1 MHKFWDFFDR
11 LPAAAVAVGTA
22 SVVNRSL
29 DTAVAKAL
37 AAHPN
42 SKPWKILKKMLD
54 VSDSVLQWASDTLI
68 KIIERKNEVPR

>member
-1 MHKFWDFFDR
+1 MHKFWQFFDQ
-11 LPAAAVAVGTA
+11 LPAIAVGVGTA

-42 SKPWKILKKMLD
+42 SKPWKALKKTLD
-54 VSDSVLQWASDTLI
+54 VSDSILQWTSDTLI
-68 KIIERKNEVPR
+68 KIIQRKNEVPR